1 MQNAR
6 TTQLIFPIPALIATI
21 SAGITLQPGDII
33 ATGTPAGVGSGFDP
47 PRHLKPGDSVRIQ
60 IENVGELTNRVHQE
74 RGDRGFFYRWWQQQS
89 EGMRQRVRALV
100 HSGQLEFINGGWVMH
115 DEAVC
120 HYRDVLHHMSLGH
133 RFLRRH
139 FNTSPS
145 IAWQIDPFGHSA
157 TQASLITAQGG
168 LDAVFFARADHEDIA
183 RRKREGHTSCTRR
196 AGRDRLSPR

>member
-1 MQNAR
+1 MSLCLPPMLPSAPC
-6 TTQLIFPIPALIATI
+6 LLLPALHF
-21 SAGITLQPGDII
+21 S
-33 ATGTPAGVGSGFDP
+33 
-47 PRHLKPGDSVRIQ
+47 
-60 IENVGELTNRVHQE
+60 
-74 RGDRGFFYRWWQQQS
+74 
-89 EGMRQRVRALV
+89 
-100 HSGQLEFINGGWVMH
+100 NGGWVMH

-183 RRKREGHTSCTRR
+183 RRKRERSTEFVWR
-196 AGRDRLSPR
+196 ASQTFGRQAEVRVRS